1 MNAPVPLNNNP
12 QPSTPQAG
20 HPVPVRILAATAL
33 AVSSV
38 LGGAA
43 SAHASGCAN
52 WTYFGPLTLK
62 HSDGVEIRI
71 PAWNG
76 TSPPAG
82 EDAATL
88 YLADGTPA
96 QIDAHGKPVGHGSSS
111 RITADYH
118 SDQTGSVTGGIRGSV
133 VTLDVNWAMT
143 TPHISNHLT
152 GNVLDDGK
160 ATGVDTNNSGT
171 TTAWEA
177 TQPFTCVR

>member
-1 MNAPVPLNNNP
+1 MNP
-12 QPSTPQAG
+12 QRSTLQAG
-20 HPVPVRILAATAL
+20 YPTPVRILAATA
-33 AVSSV
+33 VSGV
-38 LGGAA
+38 LLVAA
-43 SAHASGCAN
+43 PAHASACAN
-52 WTYFGPLTLK
+52 WTYSGPLTLH

-118 SDQTGSVTGGIRGSV
+118 SDQTGSVTGGIHGSV
-133 VTLDVNWAMT
+133 ITLDVNWAMT

-152 GNVLDDGK
+152 GNVLDNGK
-160 ATGVDTNNSGT
+160 ATGADTNNSGT

-177 TQPFTCVR
+177 TQPFTCAR